1 MVNSFCVIVFCL
13 ALAFQSDQIKLSSQK
28 LSGYKP
34 LQTASKISREF
45 FPQNGVKYTHSA
57 LQNDF
62 KRLIHAR
69 LSKLV
74 LFKSMGNI
82 QSVCVK
88 IGQVKNNLFPAFAK
102 KSMIIF
108 EAVNMQIMVL

>member
-1 MVNSFCVIVFCL
+1 MELN
-13 ALAFQSDQIKLSSQK
+13 
-28 LSGYKP
+28 
-34 LQTASKISREF
+34 TR
-45 FPQNGVKYTHSA
+45 TA

-62 KRLIHAR
+62 KRQIDGR

-74 LFKSMGNI
+74 SFKSMGNI

-88 IGQVKNNLFPAFAK
+88 LGQIKNNLFPAFPK

-108 EAVNMQIMVL
+108 EAVNMQVMVL

>member
-1 MVNSFCVIVFCL
+1 MELN
-13 ALAFQSDQIKLSSQK
+13 
-28 LSGYKP
+28 
-34 LQTASKISREF
+34 TR
-45 FPQNGVKYTHSA
+45 TA
-57 LQNDF
+57 LQNDL
-62 KRLIHAR
+62 KIQIGGR

-74 LFKSMGNI
+74 SFRSMGNI

-88 IGQVKNNLFPAFAK
+88 IGQIKNNLFPAFAK

>member
-1 MVNSFCVIVFCL
+1 MELN
-13 ALAFQSDQIKLSSQK
+13 
-28 LSGYKP
+28 
-34 LQTASKISREF
+34 
-45 FPQNGVKYTHSA
+45 THTA

-62 KRLIHAR
+62 KRQIDGR

-74 LFKSMGNI
+74 WFKSMWNI

-88 IGQVKNNLFPAFAK
+88 IGQIKNNLFPAFAK

-108 EAVNMQIMVL
+108 EAVNMQINVLYGRITIPCQNDNWKTKQSLAKA

>member
-1 MVNSFCVIVFCL
+1 MELN
-13 ALAFQSDQIKLSSQK
+13 
-28 LSGYKP
+28 
-34 LQTASKISREF
+34 TR
-45 FPQNGVKYTHSA
+45 TA

-62 KRLIHAR
+62 KRQIAGR

-74 LFKSMGNI
+74 SFRSMGNI

-88 IGQVKNNLFPAFAK
+88 IGQIKNNLFPAFAK